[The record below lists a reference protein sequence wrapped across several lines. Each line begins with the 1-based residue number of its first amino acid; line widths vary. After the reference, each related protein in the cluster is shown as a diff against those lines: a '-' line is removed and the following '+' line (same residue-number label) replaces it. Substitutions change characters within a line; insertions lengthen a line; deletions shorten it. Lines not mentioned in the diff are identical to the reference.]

1 MSTKA
6 LQKQIEIKRELLIR
20 EARKSFYVFC
30 KCMNSE
36 FYKDDRP
43 HLKLICD
50 TLQALY
56 EGKLIKDGRVY
67 KKLQL
72 SLPPG
77 HGKSYTVQLF
87 SMWLFGINIKNEI
100 VSVSYNEKLSEQ
112 FGKAVRDGIEEKI
125 EGDLSILNYND
136 IFPATKLKYGSASK
150 SNWSLEGRHHSYLAT
165 SFNGTLT
172 GMRGNIGIIDDPV
185 KDAETAYNENELQ
198 NQWNWYC
205 NTFLSRMVEGS
216 IQILVGT
223 RWSSKDL
230 FGRLLELEPDEWY
243 VLKLPA
249 YDRETDTMLCPSL
262 LSKESYL
269 SKQKL
274 MNPEIFIANY
284 QQICIDIQN
293 RLYSSFKTYKPNEL
307 PEFEQIIS
315 YCDTADTGN
324 DYLCNIIAGIY
335 DRQAYVLDVYYTQD
349 AMEITEP
356 EVAKRLYDNNVNVAH
371 IESNNGG
378 RGFARNVER
387 ILRQVYKTRRVIIRW
402 FHQSK
407 NKKARILS
415 NASNVMNNLIF
426 PENWN
431 ILYPDYYEA
440 MTSCSRKG
448 KNKFDD
454 APDCTTGLLEKMDSS
469 KGWGWSKC

>member
-1 MSTKA
+1 MDKKT
-6 LQKQIEIKRELLIR
+6 LQKRLEIERELLTR

-36 FYKDDRP
+36 FYRDDRP

-50 TLQALY
+50 TLQQLY
-56 EGKLIKDGRVY
+56 EGKLHKEGKVY

-100 VSVSYNEKLSEQ
+100 VSVSYNEKLSEL
-112 FGKAVRDGIEEKI
+112 FGKAVRDGIEEKL
-125 EGDLSILNYND
+125 EGDLAHINYSD
-136 IFPATKLKYGSASK
+136 IFPETNIKYGSASK

-165 SFNGTLT
+165 SFSGTLT
-172 GMRGNIGIIDDPV
+172 GMRGNVGIIDDPV
-185 KDAETAYNENELQ
+185 KSAEVAYNDNELL

-205 NTFLSRMVEGS
+205 NTFLSRMVEGA

-230 FGRLLELEPDEWY
+230 FGRLNEIEGEEWY
-243 VLKLPA
+243 VLKLAA
-249 YDRETDTMLCPSL
+249 YDKVTDTMLCPSL

-274 MNPEIFIANY
+274 MNADIFYANY
-284 QQICIDIQN
+284 QQQCIDVQN
-293 RLYSSFKTYKPNEL
+293 RLYSSFKTYKPGEE
-307 PEFEQIIS
+307 PEFEKIIS
-315 YCDTADTGN
+315 YTDTADEGT
-324 DYLCNIIAGIY
+324 DYLCQIIAGVY
-335 DRQAYVLDVYYTQD
+335 DKQAYVLDIYYTQD
-349 AMEITEP
+349 SMEITEA
-356 EVAKRLYDNNVNVAH
+356 EAAKRLYQHNVGTAH
-371 IESNNGG
+371 VESNNGG
-378 RGFARNVER
+378 RGWARSVEK
-387 ILRQVYKTRRVIIRW
+387 IIKTIHKTRRVVIKW

-415 NASNVMNNLIF
+415 NASNVINNLIF

-440 MTSCSRKG
+440 MTSYSRKG
-448 KNKFDD
+448 KNKNDD
-454 APDCTTGLLEKMDSS
+454 APDCSTGLLEKMED
-469 KGWGWSKC
+469 KGWGWY